1 MYSIVFK
8 LTRLAPPSLAVLH
21 DVLHF
26 VYSDVQAFTN
36 TGASS
41 NTYFFGSG
49 GGLDT
54 ISFTQQ
60 GHEVK
65 NSAGYG
71 LTIAVDDSY
80 GTVPSN
86 PTPSSADSIIAI
98 GTGAFIF
105 VGSYTGGAN
114 SNTVS
119 TRFGFT
125 ITTVSSSVITDL
137 DIILN

>member
-1 MYSIVFK
+1 MFSTSSTPTSK
-8 LTRLAPPSLAVLH
+8 
-21 DVLHF
+21 
-26 VYSDVQAFTN
+26 TN

-54 ISFTQQ
+54 ISFTSK
-60 GHEVK
+60 GT
-65 NSAGYG
+65 NLSSDYG
-71 LTIAVDDSY
+71 LTIAVDNSY

-86 PTPSSADSIIAI
+86 FTYSSADSTIAI
-98 GTGAFIF
+98 GTGASIFI
-105 VGSYTGGAN
+105 GGYTGGAN
-114 SNTVS
+114 SNSVS

-137 DIILN
+137 G